1 VLRPAARLTL
11 GFFVCSACAWAANV
25 PPVVAITEPASGASV
40 IVPSTVTLEATAT
53 SADSTISSVTYY
65 YAGTTKI
72 GSSSAV
78 PYKVAWKNPPAGSLS
93 ITAVAKD
100 ANGLTTTSSA
110 VALSVTQD
118 PAPTVTMT
126 AAPKSGT
133 SLIGPATVTLSAS
146 ATSAD
151 ETVMSVAYFNG
162 TKKLGSSSV
171 SPYTFTWKN
180 VAANTY
186 SLTAVATDNLGM
198 AGTSAPVSLT
208 VAQDQQPIVSMTAAP
223 ATGFTGIGPE
233 TIELAANAYSPD
245 LSIASV
251 TFYFN
256 GTSKIATSKSPP
268 YQYAWTK
275 VGAGTYSLTAVA
287 ADTLGL
293 TGTSAP
299 VSITVAQDPAPTVA
313 ITGPAGGTSVYG
325 PTMVKLTAT
334 ASASSAGETI
344 KNVTYYYQG
353 STAPVKIGSS
363 GNSTY
368 SYEWAAPVGT
378 YSVTAVAT
386 DSLGTTGTSA
396 PVAITVLQD
405 APPTVSIITPLSGA
419 TYTAPAS
426 IGLSASAT
434 SADVTIA
441 SVTYCANYQIVDT
454 R

>member
-1 VLRPAARLTL
+1 M
-11 GFFVCSACAWAANV
+11 

-40 IVPSTVTLEATAT
+40 IVPSTVTLEAIAT

-186 SLTAVATDNLGM
+186 SLTAVAT
-198 AGTSAPVSLT
+198 
-208 VAQDQQPIVSMTAAP
+208 
-223 ATGFTGIGPE
+223 
-233 TIELAANAYSPD
+233 
-245 LSIASV
+245 
-251 TFYFN
+251 
-256 GTSKIATSKSPP
+256 
-268 YQYAWTK
+268 
-275 VGAGTYSLTAVA
+275 
-287 ADTLGL
+287 
-293 TGTSAP
+293 
-299 VSITVAQDPAPTVA
+299 
-313 ITGPAGGTSVYG
+313 
-325 PTMVKLTAT
+325 
-334 ASASSAGETI
+334 
-344 KNVTYYYQG
+344 
-353 STAPVKIGSS
+353 
-363 GNSTY
+363 
-368 SYEWAAPVGT
+368 
-378 YSVTAVAT
+378 
-386 DSLGTTGTSA
+386 
-396 PVAITVLQD
+396 
-405 APPTVSIITPLSGA
+405 
-419 TYTAPAS
+419 
-426 IGLSASAT
+426 
-434 SADVTIA
+434 
-441 SVTYCANYQIVDT
+441 CANYQIIDT